1 MCFGMVFKNDYGRA
15 NDLQEHLIQRKF
27 RELGLGNGTPP
38 LHNTDA
44 GELLFRMS

>member
-1 MCFGMVFKNDYGRA
+1 MHSPLCYYQFTICRA

-38 LHNTDA
+38 LHNIDA
-44 GELLFRMS
+44 GLGKLN